1 MRAAIGRATPA
12 ADTPG
17 EAAYRSLRADMLLG
31 RLSPGRKLGLGGLRE
46 TYRVGVSTL
55 REALT
60 RLASEALV
68 VAEGQRGFSVAPVSP
83 GDFAE
88 VAELRLLLE
97 RRAIRESFAAGD
109 LDWEG
114 RVVGAHHKLAVLEH
128 RLLAGEAAE
137 PALWKRY
144 DLEFHRA
151 LIEAC
156 GSAVLIETYTA
167 VYDRFLRHQMVALAY
182 PGASSGARPGEIAAR
197 QHGALRDS
205 ALARDADGAC
215 RILDAHVA
223 GCVADVTRSGALLP
237 FAACRT
243 GFDAAAGD
251 TAETAGERVYR
262 LLRTDI
268 LRNRLAPGQKLKLD
282 ALREF
287 YGAGTG
293 TLRETLGRL
302 VAERLVVAEGQ
313 RGFEVAH
320 LSAAELRELASL
332 RLLLESHA
340 LDQALRSGDV
350 EWEARVVAA
359 YHKLAQMEDRL
370 GAGDTAALNSWRL
383 FDSEFHRTLVSACG
397 SRTLMATHAAIF
409 DRYQRYQNRALG
421 FRGAIAVAEHAAM
434 RDAALRR
441 DAPAA
446 REVLATHI
454 LGGVDHALASG
465 AL

>member
-1 MRAAIGRATPA
+1 MNAAVSAPRAMTDSA
-12 ADTPG
+12 G
-17 EAAYRSLRADMLLG
+17 EAAYRSLRADMVLA
-31 RLSPGRKLGLGGLRE
+31 RLPPGRKLGLEGLRK
-46 TYRVGVSTL
+46 TYRVGLSTL

-60 RLASEALV
+60 RLASEGLV
-68 VAEGQRGFSVAPVSP
+68 LAEGQRGFSVAPVSP
-83 GDFAE
+83 GSFAE

-97 RRAIRESFAAGD
+97 RQAIRASFAAGD

-114 RVVGAHHKLAVLEH
+114 RVVGAHHKLAVLE
-128 RLLAGEAAE
+128 RRRLAGTAPE
-137 PALWKRY
+137 PALWTRY

-167 VYDRFLRHQMVALAY
+167 VYDRCLRHQMVA
-182 PGASSGARPGEIAAR
+182 ASIPGETVAG
-197 QHGALRDS
+197 QHDALRAS
-205 ALARDADGAC
+205 ALSRDAEGAC
-215 RILDAHVA
+215 RILEAHVA
-223 GCVADVTRSGALLP
+223 GSVAEVTRSGALLP
-237 FAACRT
+237 FAARRP
-243 GFDAAAGD
+243 GHDAAGHD
-251 TAETAGERVYR
+251 TAGGDAAEMAGERAYR
-262 LLRTDI
+262 LIRADI

-282 ALREF
+282 ALRDG
-287 YGAGTG
+287 YGAGIG
-293 TLRETLGRL
+293 TLREALGRL

-320 LSAAELRELASL
+320 FSASELRELASL

-359 YHKLAQMEDRL
+359 HHKLAQMEDRL
-370 GAGDTAALNSWRL
+370 GAGDAAALDPWRI

-409 DRYQRYQNRALG
+409 DRYQRYQNKALG

-441 DAPAA
+441 DAAAA

-454 LGGVDHALASG
+454 LGGVDHALAAG